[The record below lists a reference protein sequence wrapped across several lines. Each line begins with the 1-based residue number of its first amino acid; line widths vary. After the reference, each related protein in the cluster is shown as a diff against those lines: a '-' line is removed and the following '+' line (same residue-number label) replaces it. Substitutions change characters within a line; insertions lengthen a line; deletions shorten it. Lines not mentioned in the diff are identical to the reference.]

1 MTCCPVLGSCLSFMS
16 GFLSSGL
23 YRRLCKC
30 RRDFFHHLLHGNMQS
45 NFAAFET
52 AVSGIAMW
60 IGINELNLYCVF
72 FYAYLEYLNRP
83 PMIRSLFQFFF
94 FFFFQIPM
102 EMGRPSQQ
110 PIFVHLERKIVER
123 FPIRERDRWDDLAS
137 SKMNWDNICSGNR
150 RRERSKNPFWFLHS
164 FLFHSSFF
172 NSTISN
178 VQEEE
183 QTGSERERE
192 RKGGGEN
199 SERTEERSEHLAW
212 TAIKSNAPP

>member
-1 MTCCPVLGSCLSFMS
+1 MYLDIVTRKCWIKKAFLSFFLSFSRRDNTPRTYIQRTLRIQRMTCCPVLGSCLSFMS

-94 FFFFQIPM
+94 FFFFSNSNGNGATKSATNLRTSRKKDCRAISDTRTRS
-102 EMGRPSQQ
+102 MGWFS
-110 PIFVHLERKIVER
+110 II
-123 FPIRERDRWDDLAS
+123 
-137 SKMNWDNICSGNR
+137 
-150 RRERSKNPFWFLHS
+150 KNEL
-164 FLFHSSFF
+164 
-172 NSTISN
+172 
-178 VQEEE
+178 
-183 QTGSERERE
+183 R
-192 RKGGGEN
+192 
-199 SERTEERSEHLAW
+199 
-212 TAIKSNAPP
+212 